1 MNCAKWQKLILLRGS
16 GELSAKKQLS
26 LVRHLESCQSCRRF
40 TEEYRV
46 TSEALE
52 SLAAHEPSPAV
63 LTRIGALL
71 ERQTSPR
78 AAKLVPR
85 LAVAAAA
92 AAALVLVVVILSR
105 LHQET
110 LSPGPESRVAQYT
123 EASEIDDLLALVSE
137 EIELLGDDVAL
148 SSPEFITSELGA
160 VEDAVEEM
168 RVLLEET

>member
-92 AAALVLVVVILSR
+92 AALVLVVVILSR

-110 LSPGPESRVAQYT
+110 LSPGTESRVAQYT

>member
-1 MNCAKWQKLILLRGS
+1 
-16 GELSAKKQLS
+16 
-26 LVRHLESCQSCRRF
+26 LESCRSCRRF
-40 TEEYRV
+40 AEEYRV
-46 TSEALE
+46 TSGALE

-71 ERQTSPR
+71 ERRTSRR

-92 AAALVLVVVILSR
+92 AALVLVVVMLSR

-110 LSPGPESRVAQYT
+110 LSPGTESRVAEYT

-137 EIELLGDDVAL
+137 EIELLGDEVAL
-148 SSPEFITSELGA
+148 SSPEFITSELDA

>member
-26 LVRHLESCQSCRRF
+26 LVRHLESCQNCRRF
-40 TEEYRV
+40 AEEYRV

-52 SLAAHEPSPAV
+52 SLPVQEPSVAV
-63 LTRIGALL
+63 VRRIRALL
-71 ERQTSPR
+71 ERQTSRR

-92 AAALVLVVVILSR
+92 AIVLLVILLSKPP
-105 LHQET
+105 QEI
-110 LSPGPESRVAQYT
+110 LPPGTESRVAQYT

-148 SSPEFITSELGA
+148 SSPELITSELGA
-160 VEDAVEEM
+160 VENAVEEM
-168 RVLLEET
+168 RVLLDET